1 MIFIAVAARTRRRK
15 CSYVFVVG
23 ASAADATVFAAVSAA
38 ALYNR
43 FDRPGK
49 LSRDRS
55 GHVEQRCA
63 LLFFPSVA
71 REAVEETVVGRSFVV
86 GETSLSFFF
95 LGLMP
100 EFSSKPGT
108 STFAAIW
115 SREGKLSG
123 GVAARW
129 TVPAQKALAVRAYC
143 FFCVVRDDVTLAEEF
158 LSVAVN
164 PLRTVQAQNSLSVRA
179 GGEGEAFL
187 QVSQECRTCGVQFRV
202 RAKAAFAANARTNA
216 SRLAVFSRLVVHD
229 GLCVKP
235 PQWLGDQIV
244 AAAAATQPEF
254 PRRVA
259 FTTRVPPS
267 AAVARDE
274 ASIRR
279 AVRRYRRRRRKRRA
293 CSSAKRHLTATLPQ
307 ATAEKEEEGG
317 HGEGGTDF
325 GEVEAAV
332 LVFGRLQ
339 HGLGHLLGGRGK
351 NRHAIE
357 DVVLQNKKTLKHT
370 FSFSLSLSL
379 SHSLSRSLSSL
390 LTHCHDILSLGQL
403 ERKDMKFQLFM
414 AIFDVYLT
422 GFSPFL
428 QPIEHLN

>member
-1 MIFIAVAARTRRRK
+1 MIFIAVAARTRRRT

-43 FDRPGK
+43 FDRPGR

-55 GHVEQRCA
+55 GHVAQRCA

-86 GETSLSFFF
+86 GETSLPFLF

-143 FFCVVRDDVTLAEEF
+143 FFRVVRDDVTLVEEF

-164 PLRTVQAQNSLSVRA
+164 PLRTVQAQKSLSVRA
-179 GGEGEAFL
+179 GGEGEALL
-187 QVSQECRTCGVQFRV
+187 QVIQECRTCGVQFRV

-235 PQWLGDQIV
+235 PQAFGRSDRRRRRRHAARVSSARGIHYTGPSERRRRSRTKPRSV
-244 AAAAATQPEF
+244 ERSAVTAAAAAKGVRARLRSGNCLLHYLRQQPITMRTMAARAR
-254 PRRVA
+254 P
-259 FTTRVPPS
+259 VP
-267 AAVARDE
+267 
-274 ASIRR
+274 
-279 AVRRYRRRRRKRRA
+279 
-293 CSSAKRHLTATLPQ
+293 TLPQ
-307 ATAEKEEEGG
+307 SRPPSSSWPPAMTAL
-317 HGEGGTDF
+317 
-325 GEVEAAV
+325 AAF
-332 LVFGRLQ
+332 LAAGAKD
-339 HGLGHLLGGRGK
+339 GHLVE
-351 NRHAIE
+351 H
-357 DVVLQNKKTLKHT
+357 VVLQSKKDIKACI
-370 FSFSLSLSL
+370 LSHSL
-379 SHSLSRSLSSL
+379 SHSLSLSFSLSFSL
-390 LTHCHDILSLGQL
+390 
-403 ERKDMKFQLFM
+403 
-414 AIFDVYLT
+414 
-422 GFSPFL
+422 
-428 QPIEHLN
+428 

>member
-1 MIFIAVAARTRRRK
+1 MIFIAVAARTRRRT

-43 FDRPGK
+43 FDRPGR

-55 GHVEQRCA
+55 GHAVQRCA

-86 GETSLSFFF
+86 GETSLPFLF

-143 FFCVVRDDVTLAEEF
+143 FFRVVRDDVTLVEEF
-158 LSVAVN
+158 MSVAVN

-187 QVSQECRTCGVQFRV
+187 QVIQECRTYGVQFRV
-202 RAKAAFAANARTNA
+202 RAKAAFATNARMNA
-216 SRLAVFSRLVVHD
+216 SRLAAFSRLVVHD

-267 AAVARDE
+267 AAVARERSLDPSSGPPLPPPPPPQKARVLVCE
-274 ASIRR
+274 A
-279 AVRRYRRRRRKRRA
+279 
-293 CSSAKRHLTATLPQ
+293 
-307 ATAEKEEEGG
+307 ATACYITSG
-317 HGEGGTDF
+317 
-325 GEVEAAV
+325 
-332 LVFGRLQ
+332 
-339 HGLGHLLGGRGK
+339 
-351 NRHAIE
+351 N
-357 DVVLQNKKTLKHT
+357 
-370 FSFSLSLSL
+370 
-379 SHSLSRSLSSL
+379 
-390 LTHCHDILSLGQL
+390 
-403 ERKDMKFQLFM
+403 
-414 AIFDVYLT
+414 
-422 GFSPFL
+422 SPS
-428 QPIEHLN
+428 P